1 MLELRV
7 NNDFYTGKI
16 PEYGFPNPAA
26 ETRLALNTKS
36 PYNNAILD
44 ICLPWDKKCKERKAA
59 AQASAS
65 AAQASKNEFQSGLL
79 AYLQSDTKSGKIPT
93 GMYVIAGLG
102 ILAILGVSY
111 FAFIRNKK

>member
-1 MLELRV
+1 MLALTV

-16 PEYGFPNPAA
+16 PEYGFPVPAIQTNLQIN
-26 ETRLALNTKS
+26 EQD
-36 PYNNAILD
+36 YYHNAGGYGFWCNKECAARKD
-44 ICLPWDKKCKERKAA
+44 AKKEG
-59 AQASAS
+59 SL

>member
-26 ETRLALNTKS
+26 ETRLALNTNKS
-36 PYNNAILD
+36 FLNAGGYGFW
-44 ICLPWDKKCKERKAA
+44 CNKECAARKDAKREG
-59 AQASAS
+59 SL